1 MIAKTVSGHRAA
13 NRVVD
18 ILELVSASRDGLA
31 LHEVSAQL
39 EAPKSS
45 LLPLLRALTARGYLA
60 QGRDGDYRLG
70 LRIFELGTSASAR
83 RDLAEVAR
91 PELVELMRRTGE
103 TVFLGT
109 LAGDGLSVVYI
120 DKVESEQIIRYAAG
134 VGDRRPLHATSSGKA
149 ILAFLPREQREKVL
163 KALPLARHTERTVTS
178 LPTLEASLEEIQRTG
193 VCISLDEMV
202 RGAAGVAAPIFDH
215 RGAGHRGLRG
225 RRPDRPRAPAGASA
239 GRRGQADGALH
250 LRAARLPGHRRQ
262 EIDREDIMRVGISLN
277 MLTKE
282 GRSDASVFAEHLALG
297 DLAEPLGFDSV
308 FALEHHFTGY
318 AMSPSPTQLL
328 SYIAGRT
335 KRIILGTAVIV
346 LPWHDPVRVAEQIAL
361 LDILSHGRCV
371 FGFGRGAATVEYA
384 GFRVPM
390 EEARPRFV
398 EAAKIV
404 VKALT
409 QDVFDWD
416 GEFFKIPPTSIRP
429 RPISHPERR
438 FYASSVS
445 PESAEIMAKLG
456 FGLLVIMQNE
466 WPKAAEDIRRYRDIT
481 ESVGHTPRPPIIST
495 NISVAESREEANE
508 RAAQYL
514 ARKWDSIDA
523 HYHFSDGHLAT
534 VKGYEFYGGMAK
546 TYSKMKDE
554 SFRKKATD
562 FYVKIQVVGTPDDCI
577 QQIAELHKLTGM
589 DHLVGEFGYGGM
601 PHEDAQLNMRMFAER
616 VMPVLQRDLGFAAPS
631 NGATATPVAMP
642 GTTSIFAPA

>member
-1 MIAKTVSGHRAA
+1 M
-13 NRVVD
+13 N
-18 ILELVSASRDGLA
+18 
-31 LHEVSAQL
+31 
-39 EAPKSS
+39 
-45 LLPLLRALTARGYLA
+45 
-60 QGRDGDYRLG
+60 
-70 LRIFELGTSASAR
+70 
-83 RDLAEVAR
+83 
-91 PELVELMRRTGE
+91 
-103 TVFLGT
+103 
-109 LAGDGLSVVYI
+109 
-120 DKVESEQIIRYAAG
+120 
-134 VGDRRPLHATSSGKA
+134 
-149 ILAFLPREQREKVL
+149 
-163 KALPLARHTERTVTS
+163 
-178 LPTLEASLEEIQRTG
+178 
-193 VCISLDEMV
+193 
-202 RGAAGVAAPIFDH
+202 
-215 RGAGHRGLRG
+215 
-225 RRPDRPRAPAGASA
+225 
-239 GRRGQADGALH
+239 
-250 LRAARLPGHRRQ
+250 
-262 EIDREDIMRVGISLN
+262 VGISLN

-297 DLAEPLGFDSV
+297 DLAEPLGFDSI

-328 SYIAGRT
+328 SYLAGRT
-335 KRIILGTAVIV
+335 QRVMLGTAVIV

-361 LDILSHGRCV
+361 LDVLSHGRCV
-371 FGFGRGAATVEYA
+371 FGFGRGAASVEYA

-409 QDVFDWD
+409 QEVFDWD
-416 GEFFKIPPTSIRP
+416 GEFFKIPSMSIRP

-481 ESVGHTPRPPIIST
+481 ASVGHTPRPPIIST
-495 NISVAESREEANE
+495 NVSVAESREEAQE
-508 RAAQYL
+508 RAAKYL

-554 SFRKKATD
+554 SYRKKATD
-562 FYVKIQVVGTPDDCI
+562 FYVKIQVVGTPDECLE
-577 QQIAELHKLTGM
+577 QIAELRRLTGT
-589 DHLVGEFGYGGM
+589 DHLVTEFSFGGM
-601 PHEDAQLNMRMFAER
+601 PHDQAELNMRLFADR
-616 VMPVLQRDLGFAAPS
+616 VMPVLQRDRAFAAPVT
-631 NGATATPVAMP
+631 ATAPTAKPVASEK
-642 GTTSIFAPA
+642 GIFAPA